1 MAGYV
6 LQGKT
11 QSGSMV
17 DIPLAAKYD
26 ASGNEIAAYYAAKTE
41 YENMMAKLNTM
52 DGKLD
57 TVLLFSGTKSFSEAT
72 WAEIAELSEAG
83 RAASVF
89 NVGDEKQ
96 ITLATG
102 EVVTM
107 VILGFDHDDLVS
119 GGGKAGIT
127 LGTKNSLA
135 TSYAMNPA
143 SKTYDGNSGYNAGG
157 WLNSDMRNTTMPLIK
172 GYLPS
177 EVQDVIKT
185 VKKKTSK
192 GTKLS
197 TLLETEDDLF
207 LFSQE
212 EVMGTINYS
221 TTGQNSFS
229 GEGTQYEYF
238 KNATIPS
245 PTSGTGSFSTLA
257 GTGCFHTTDTS
268 VVSGYTNRLG
278 ESKSTSANYY
288 YNYNN
293 AKAKG
298 DSATTAS
305 TWWLRSPYY
314 VSSYDFCCVYGSGN
328 SHYVNASSALGV
340 AFGFCI

>member
-17 DIPLAAKYD
+17 DIPLAATYD

-57 TVLLFSGTKSFSEAT
+57 TVLMLSSVKSF
-72 WAEIAELSEAG
+72 AETSWSDIAKLSDSG
-83 RAASVF
+83 YAASVF
-89 NVGDEKQ
+89 KVGDEKQ
-96 ITLATG
+96 ITLTTG

-107 VILGFDHDDLVS
+107 VILGFDHDDLAS

-135 TSYAMNPA
+135 TSYAMNSA

-177 EVQDVIKT
+177 EIQDVIKT

-192 GTKLS
+192 GTSLS

-212 EVMGTINYS
+212 EVMGTINYT

-257 GTGCFHTTDTS
+257 GTGCFYTTDTS
-268 VVSGYTNRLG
+268 VASGYTNRFG

-305 TWWLRSPYY
+305 FWWLRSPYY
-314 VSSYDFCCVYGSGN
+314 VYSSFFC
-328 SHYVNASSALGV
+328 YVNSSGYSNYDYASSTRGV

>member
-17 DIPLAAKYD
+17 DIPLAATYD

-57 TVLLFSGTKSFSEAT
+57 TVLMLSSVKSF
-72 WAEIAELSEAG
+72 AETSWSDIAKLSESG
-83 RAASVF
+83 YAASVF
-89 NVGDEKQ
+89 KVGDEKQ
-96 ITLATG
+96 ITLTTG

-107 VILGFDHDDLVS
+107 VILGFDHDDLAS
-119 GGGKAGIT
+119 GGKAGIT

-135 TSYAMNPA
+135 TAYAMNSA

-192 GTKLS
+192 GTTLS

-257 GTGCFHTTDTS
+257 GTGCFYTTDTS
-268 VVSGYTNRLG
+268 VASGYTNRFG
-278 ESKSTSANYY
+278 QSKSTSANYY

-305 TWWLRSPYY
+305 AWWLRSPC
-314 VSSYDFCCVYGSGN
+314 YDFGDIFCCVHATGGSSV
-328 SHYVNASSALGV
+328 SHASGTLGV